1 MDCHR
6 YNIYD
11 SLQLTNNRE
20 WEKMLEKLESKKKS
34 VHVVEQLLGAIDK
47 GVYKV
52 GDKLPSE
59 QVITEQTGVSRP
71 SVREA
76 LGALRLVGVLETRMG
91 DGTYVKSTGGSK
103 KVALPVESQVISML
117 QDEKENPFEA
127 LEARRTLETNLIK
140 HAVERRTSEDL
151 QELEAALEQIIT
163 SIEAKDYDELL
174 KADQDFHLAIGRAA
188 KNSLLEQML
197 TFLLDVMEQ
206 SLWPR
211 LKKEIMVGSEKHL
224 DETRRSHQKIYKA
237 IKEGNDK
244 KAVEIMGQHFDEIE
258 RLFQNS

>member
-1 MDCHR
+1 
-6 YNIYD
+6 
-11 SLQLTNNRE
+11 
-20 WEKMLEKLESKKKS
+20 MLEKLESKKKS

-76 LGALRLVGVLETRMG
+76 LGALRLVGILETRVG
-91 DGTYVKSTGGSK
+91 DGTYVNSTGYNKAAG
-103 KVALPVESQVISML
+103 LPVESQILSML
-117 QDEKENPFEA
+117 EEEKGNPFEA

-140 HAVERRTSEDL
+140 YTVERRTSDDL
-151 QELEAALEQIIT
+151 QELEAALELIIT
-163 SIEAKDYDELL
+163 AIEAKDYDGLL
-174 KADQDFHLAIGRAA
+174 KADRDFHLAIGKAA
-188 KNSLLEQML
+188 KNALFDQML

-211 LKKEIMVGSEKHL
+211 MKKELLVTSDRHME
-224 DETRRSHQKIYKA
+224 ETRRSHQGIYEA
-237 IKEGNDK
+237 IKDSDK
-244 KAVEIMGQHFDEIE
+244 EKAGEIMERHFDEIE
-258 RLFQNS
+258 RLFQ

>member
-1 MDCHR
+1 
-6 YNIYD
+6 
-11 SLQLTNNRE
+11 
-20 WEKMLEKLESKKKS
+20 MLEKLESKKKS

-76 LGALRLVGVLETRMG
+76 LGALRLVGILETRMG
-91 DGTYVKSTGGSK
+91 DGTYVKSTRWNNLDG
-103 KVALPVESQVISML
+103 VLAESQILSIL
-117 QDEKENPFEA
+117 EKESGNPFEA
-127 LEARRTLETNLIK
+127 LEARRVLETNLIRYT
-140 HAVERRTSEDL
+140 AERRTSEDL
-151 QELEAALEQIIT
+151 QELEAALELIT
-163 SIEAKDYDELL
+163 TAIEAKDYDGL
-174 KADQDFHLAIGRAA
+174 
-188 KNSLLEQML
+188 QML

-211 LKKEIMVGSEKHL
+211 MKKELLVASDRHME
-224 DETRRSHQKIYKA
+224 ETRRSHQGIYEA
-237 IKEGNDK
+237 IKERNNE
-244 KAVEIMGQHFDEIE
+244 KAVEIMERHFDEIE